1 MHLYVDFK
9 LTGPVSWYCRH
20 IESLS
25 RPTVVFS
32 YVDEVLSG
40 YDMSQVKLVS
50 RQLDLVAT
58 SFR

>member
-1 MHLYVDFK
+1 MHLCVDFK
-9 LTGPVSWYCRH
+9 LTGSVSWYCRD

-32 YVDEVLSG
+32 YVAEVLSG
-40 YDMSQVKLVS
+40 CDMSQVKLVS

-58 SFR
+58 SFH

>member
-1 MHLYVDFK
+1 MHLCVDFK
-9 LTGPVSWYCRH
+9 LTGPVSGYCRD

-32 YVDEVLSG
+32 YVAEVLSG
-40 YDMSQVKLVS
+40 CDMSQVKLVS

-58 SFR
+58 SFH